1 MKRIAIL
8 GSTGSIGVQALDV
21 CRRSPERFRVTALT
35 ANRNIALLEQQVRE
49 FSPQYVVT
57 AQPQLY
63 PALCQALR
71 DLPVKVLC
79 GTEGICQVAADGQ
92 NDMVL
97 NAIVGIAG
105 LRPTLAALEAG
116 IDLALANKES
126 LVTGGELVLQAAR
139 ESGAA
144 LIPVDSEHSAIFQC
158 IQGLADP
165 SEVSRILLT
174 ASGGPFYGKKREE
187 LQNVRAAQAL
197 RHPNWDMGA
206 KITIDSATLMNKGLE
221 LIEACHL
228 FHKRP
233 EEIEI
238 VVQRESI
245 IHSMIQCV
253 DGAILAQM
261 GAPDMRVPIQYAFT
275 WPQRTPLA
283 TTPVDF
289 ARLGKLTFGE
299 PDEETFLCLKACKEA
314 YRRGGLYPSVVNG
327 ANEEAVS
334 LFLRD
339 RIGFLEI
346 GKLVWGAMES
356 VKPDGIEVT
365 LENILTADHQAR
377 TYVKANTGIVGGR

>member
-206 KITIDSATLMNKGLE
+206 KITIDSATLMN
-221 LIEACHL
+221 
-228 FHKRP
+228 
-233 EEIEI
+233 
-238 VVQRESI
+238 
-245 IHSMIQCV
+245 
-253 DGAILAQM
+253 
-261 GAPDMRVPIQYAFT
+261 
-275 WPQRTPLA
+275 
-283 TTPVDF
+283 
-289 ARLGKLTFGE
+289 
-299 PDEETFLCLKACKEA
+299 
-314 YRRGGLYPSVVNG
+314 
-327 ANEEAVS
+327 
-334 LFLRD
+334 
-339 RIGFLEI
+339 
-346 GKLVWGAMES
+346 
-356 VKPDGIEVT
+356 
-365 LENILTADHQAR
+365 
-377 TYVKANTGIVGGR
+377 